1 MADSNASPR
10 QKMINMMYL
19 VLTALLALNVSAE
32 ILKAFHLVE
41 TSLESAGENIGKK
54 NEDSFKAINKYK
66 ADHPTDPIA
75 IDAEQKA
82 KNAMT
87 ISQEGVK
94 YFQELK
100 EDLIAKTGGRHEDTN
115 GDGKTEDEEIN
126 GASNTEIHANLF
138 MVENGGA
145 KGKEVKAKI
154 NELREKLLALV
165 PADKRAGIKS
175 DLVTLDPPP
184 HEGATISWESQ
195 MFEHT
200 PLAAVLTLLTKT
212 QNDIKNTESQV
223 LDYFRSNLTGD
234 VIVIDNFEAQIIP
247 TNGTYI
253 SQGSKFQADIFLA
266 AASSKTDATVTV
278 GGASVKTE
286 NGIGKYEVSASGEGE
301 KKFKAVITTKRASGK
316 IESYEK
322 EFSYTVVKPLAVIS
336 ATKMNVVYI
345 GLDNPISVSVP
356 GYAASEVTPTV
367 VPANGG
373 TLRKD
378 PATGQYL
385 LKVTGAA
392 SSIKIVC
399 SVKDKGTNATKKM
412 GEADYRVRKVPDPI
426 PALGTLDV
434 SGGAPLAILKSQ
446 NVVRAPLKGFAFEG
460 VNYIPYEFQF
470 LRISKKGGPPVY
482 EVGKGQALSP
492 TMLGAISTAQR
503 GDKIM
508 ITSIKVKGPDGN
520 RQLPS
525 PLVFDVQ

>member
-1 MADSNASPR
+1 MADSKASPR

-54 NEDSFKAINKYK
+54 NQETFKAITKYK
-66 ADHPTDPIA
+66 GDHPQDPIA

-82 KNAMT
+82 KTAMS
-87 ISQEGVK
+87 ISEEAVK
-94 YFQELK
+94 YFEALK

-115 GDGKTEDEEIN
+115 GDGKTEDEEVN

-154 NELREKLLALV
+154 NDIREKLLALV
-165 PADKRAGIKS
+165 PAEKRGGIKS
-175 DLVTLDPPP
+175 DLVTPDPPK

-212 QNDIKNTESQV
+212 QNDIKNTEAQV
-223 LDYFRSNLTGD
+223 LDYYRSNLTGD

-253 SQGSKFQADIFLA
+253 SQGSKFSADIFLA

-278 GGASVKTE
+278 GGSAIKVE

-316 IESYEK
+316 VESYEK
-322 EFSYTVVKPLAVIS
+322 EFTYTVVKPIAVIS

-367 VPANGG
+367 EPASGG
-373 TLRKD
+373 TLKKD

-385 LKVTGAA
+385 LKVTGSA
-392 SSIKIVC
+392 SKIKIVC
-399 SVKDKGTNATKKM
+399 SVKDRGTNATKRM
-412 GEADYRVRKVPDPI
+412 GEQEYRVRTIPPPI
-426 PALGTLDV
+426 PALGTIEA
-434 SGGAPLAILKSQ
+434 SGSVAAAIIRTQ
-446 NVVRAPLKGFAFEG
+446 NVIRAPLKGFAYEG
-460 VNYIPYEFQF
+460 VSYVPYEYKF
-470 LRISKKGGPPVY
+470 LYLKKGGQPQLMQ
-482 EVGKGQALSP
+482 GRGQMLTSEMTGALQRA
-492 TMLGAISTAQR
+492 GR
-503 GDKIM
+503 GDRII
-508 ITSIKVKGPDGN
+508 ITGIKAKGPDGN
-520 RQLPS
+520 RELPS
-525 PLVFDVQ
+525 PLVFEIQ

>member
-41 TSLESAGENIGKK
+41 TSLESAGANIGKK
-54 NEDSFKAINKYK
+54 NDDTFKAISKYK
-66 ADHPTDPIA
+66 LDHPTDPIA

-82 KNAMT
+82 KNAMS
-87 ISQEGVK
+87 ISVEAVK
-94 YFQELK
+94 YFEELK

-115 GDGKTEDEEIN
+115 GDGKTEDEEPN

-154 NELREKLLALV
+154 NDIREKLLALV
-165 PADKRAGIKS
+165 PADKRSGIKS

-212 QNDIKNTESQV
+212 QNDIKNTEAQV
-223 LDYFRSNLTGD
+223 LDYFKNNLTGD
-234 VIVIDNFEAQIIP
+234 VIVIDNFDAQIIP

-253 SQGSKFQADIFLA
+253 SQGSKFTADIFLA

-278 GGASVKTE
+278 SGSAVKME

-316 IESYEK
+316 VESYEK
-322 EFSYTVVKPLAVIS
+322 EFAYTVVKPIAVIS

-356 GYAASEVTPTV
+356 GYAASEVTPSV
-367 VPANGG
+367 EPSSAGS
-373 TLRKD
+373 LSKD

-385 LKVTGAA
+385 LKVNGSAGKV
-392 SSIKIVC
+392 KIVC
-399 SVKDKGTNATKKM
+399 SVKDRGTNATKKM
-412 GEADYRVRKVPDPI
+412 GEAEYRVKLIPDPS
-426 PALGTLDV
+426 PAIGTV
-434 SGGAPLAILKSQ
+434 QPGNVAAPILKSQ
-446 NVVRAPLKGFAFEG
+446 ASVRAPLQNFAFEG
-460 VNYIPYEFQF
+460 VTFSPIEYNFVILF
-470 LRISKKGGPPVY
+470 KKGGTPFV
-482 EVGKGQALSP
+482 EKGKSAALTPTMQAKLGTLVRGDRVIIDQLTVRGPGGNKLLSP
-492 TMLGAISTAQR
+492 
-503 GDKIM
+503 IM
-508 ITSIKVKGPDGN
+508 YTI
-520 RQLPS
+520 Q
-525 PLVFDVQ
+525 